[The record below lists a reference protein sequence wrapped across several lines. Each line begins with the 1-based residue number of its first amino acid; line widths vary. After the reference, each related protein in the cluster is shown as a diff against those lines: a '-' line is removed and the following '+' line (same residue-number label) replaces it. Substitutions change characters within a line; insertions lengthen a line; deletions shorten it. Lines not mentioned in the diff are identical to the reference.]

1 MAFELPDLP
10 YPYDALEP
18 YMSSRTLHLHHDK
31 HHQTY
36 VTNLNNLIEDTDL
49 KKASLEEIVVA
60 SAKDPAKS
68 AIFNNAG
75 QHWNHNLFWRI
86 MKKGGGGAPGD
97 ELAKRIDDAFG
108 SFESFKEQFKTAA
121 VTQFGSGWGWLA
133 LDGDTPQDP
142 EDPERRQSAG
152 RGHDPAARH
161 RRVGACLLP
170 RLREPPAGVRRGVPE
185 PPGQLGRGGG
195 GAAQGRVSGATTCK
209 QKPCKGQ
216 LGTAKA
222 TARAPRRAPADCR
235 TSGVQ
240 QRTRLTDG
248 IGSTVRRRLVGST

>member
-49 KKASLEEIVVA
+49 KRASLEEIVQA
-60 SAKDPAKS
+60 SAKDPAKA

-75 QHWNHNLFWRI
+75 QHWNHNLFWRV
-86 MKKGGGGAPGD
+86 MTKGGGGAPGG

-108 SFESFKEQFKTAA
+108 SFETFKEQFKTAA

-133 LDGDTPQDP
+133 LDGDTLKVLKTPNGANPLVEGMTPLLGVDVWEHAYYLDYENRRP
-142 EDPERRQSAG
+142 EYV
-152 RGHDPAARH
+152 AAFLNH
-161 RRVGACLLP
+161 LVNWDEVEAELH
-170 RLREPPAGVRRGVPE
+170 
-185 PPGQLGRGGG
+185 
-195 GAAQGRVSGATTCK
+195 
-209 QKPCKGQ
+209 
-216 LGTAKA
+216 KA
-222 TARAPRRAPADCR
+222 R
-235 TSGVQ
+235 
-240 QRTRLTDG
+240 
-248 IGSTVRRRLVGST
+248 